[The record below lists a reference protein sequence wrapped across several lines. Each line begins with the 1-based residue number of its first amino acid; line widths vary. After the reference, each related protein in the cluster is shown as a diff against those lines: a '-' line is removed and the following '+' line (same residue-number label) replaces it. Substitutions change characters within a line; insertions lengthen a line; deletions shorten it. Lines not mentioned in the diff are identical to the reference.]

1 MTPYVGCDYARERL
15 EALLDDELS
24 VDEQV
29 LVESHVRWCRTC
41 ADRIEDFQLI
51 GTSIRVGPPGPLL
64 VREVE
69 PALSA
74 VYSRVLMRMR
84 AERDQAFTVRMKELF
99 IDMRLLWPALGATM
113 AVLVCLSVA
122 IGVLKSTSSER
133 PQSLAT
139 RLEAMNPGSES
150 NPLRPDNNARVD
162 RYFDKFV
169 DSDRA
174 GGISI
179 PRVMDDGASVAGIQ
193 DEEATFT
200 MAMVVN
206 REGRITM
213 AELLNSERGGGAKAV
228 GAKTVGA
235 IHTNAAVLD
244 AVRQS
249 RFAPAQTPIGRT
261 VAVNMVWL
269 IVVTTVQTPDP
280 QTAVQVAP
288 VVARTRRLPPA
299 DPAVPLPIGRQS
311 SRLVGSPTA

>member
-1 MTPYVGCDYARERL
+1 MTPYVGCEYARERL
-15 EALLDDELS
+15 EALLDNELS

-51 GTSIRVGPPGPLL
+51 GTSIRVGPSNI
-64 VREVE
+64 RMKEVE

-84 AERDQAFTVRMKELF
+84 AEHDQAFTVRMKELF

-122 IGVLKSTSSER
+122 LGVLKSTSSER

-150 NPLRPDNNARVD
+150 NPLRPDNNSRVD

-174 GGISI
+174 GGITI

-206 REGRITM
+206 REGRITT
-213 AELLNSERGGGAKAV
+213 AELLNSERGV
-228 GAKTVGA
+228 PSKTERVLF
-235 IHTNAAVLD
+235 TNEAVLD

-299 DPAVPLPIGRQS
+299 DPAVPLPVGRQS
-311 SRLVGSPTA
+311 SRLGGSPTA

>member
-1 MTPYVGCDYARERL
+1 MTPYVGCEYARERL
-15 EALLDDELS
+15 EGLLDNELS

-51 GTSIRVGPPGPLL
+51 GTSIRVGPPRLGPLK
-64 VREVE
+64 EVE
-69 PALSA
+69 PPSSV
-74 VYSRVLMRMR
+74 VYSRVMMRMR
-84 AERDQAFTVRMKELF
+84 AERDQAFMVRMREMF
-99 IDMRLLWPALGATM
+99 TDMRLLWPALGATM

-133 PQSLAT
+133 PSSLAT
-139 RLEAMNPGSES
+139 RLEAMNPGSEA

-179 PRVMDDGASVAGIQ
+179 PRVMDDGASVAGIPG
-193 DEEATFT
+193 EEAMFT

-206 REGRITM
+206 REGRITT
-213 AELLNSERGGGAKAV
+213 AEMLNSERGGN
-228 GAKTVGA
+228 
-235 IHTNAAVLD
+235 NAERALRANEVVLD

-269 IVVTTVQTPDP
+269 IFVTTVQTPDP
-280 QTAVQVAP
+280 HTPVQVAP
-288 VVARTRRLPPA
+288 VVARTRRPAA
-299 DPAVPLPIGRQS
+299 DPAAPLPVGRQS
-311 SRLVGSPTA
+311 SRPSSSPTA

>member
-1 MTPYVGCDYARERL
+1 MTPYVGCEYARDRL
-15 EALLDDELS
+15 EGLLDNELS

-51 GTSIRVGPPGPLL
+51 GTSIRVGPPMQAQ
-64 VREVE
+64 VNAIE

-74 VYSRVLMRMR
+74 VYARVTMRMR
-84 AERDQAFTVRMKELF
+84 AEHDQAFMVRMRELF
-99 IDMRLLWPALGATM
+99 ADMRLLWPALGATM

-122 IGVLKSTSSER
+122 FGVLKSTSSER
-133 PQSLAT
+133 PSSLAT
-139 RLEAMNPGSES
+139 RLEAMNPGSEA

-179 PRVMDDGASVAGIQ
+179 PRVMDDGAFVAGIR
-193 DEEATFT
+193 DEEAMFT
-200 MAMVVN
+200 MAMVVS
-206 REGRITM
+206 RDGRITT
-213 AELLNSERGGGAKAV
+213 AEMLNSERGGAKAQR
-228 GAKTVGA
+228 AMHA
-235 IHTNAAVLD
+235 NEAVLD

-249 RFAPAQTPIGRT
+249 RFAPAQTPIGRA

-280 QTAVQVAP
+280 QAVVQEAP

-299 DPAVPLPIGRQS
+299 DPATPLPVGRQS
-311 SRLVGSPTA
+311 SRLGGSPTA

>member
-1 MTPYVGCDYARERL
+1 MTPYVGCEYARERL
-15 EALLDDELS
+15 EALLDNELS

-29 LVESHVRWCRTC
+29 LVESHIRWCRTC

-51 GTSIRVGPPGPLL
+51 GTSIRVGPPSPA
-64 VREVE
+64 RMKEVE

-74 VYSRVLMRMR
+74 VYSHVLMRMR
-84 AERDQAFTVRMKELF
+84 AERDQAFTLRVRELF
-99 IDMRLLWPALGATM
+99 TDMRLLWPALGATM

-139 RLEAMNPGSES
+139 RLEAMNPGSEA

-179 PRVMDDGASVAGIQ
+179 PRVMDDGASVAGFQ
-193 DEEATFT
+193 DEEAMFT

-206 REGRITM
+206 REGRITT
-213 AELLNSERGGGAKAV
+213 AEMLNSERGSGG
-228 GAKTVGA
+228 KTEST
-235 IHTNAAVLD
+235 IYTNAAVLD

-280 QTAVQVAP
+280 QPVQVAP

-299 DPAVPLPIGRQS
+299 DPAAPLPVGRQS
-311 SRLVGSPTA
+311 SRLGGSPTA

>member
-1 MTPYVGCDYARERL
+1 MTPYVGCEYARERL
-15 EALLDDELS
+15 EGLLDDELS

-51 GTSIRVGPPGPLL
+51 GTSIRVGPPKLAL
-64 VREVE
+64 AREVE
-69 PALSA
+69 PASSA
-74 VYSRVLMRMR
+74 VYSRVMMRMR
-84 AERDQAFTVRMKELF
+84 AERDQAFTVRLREMF
-99 IDMRLLWPALGATM
+99 ADMRLLWPALGATM

-133 PQSLAT
+133 PSSLAT
-139 RLEAMNPGSES
+139 RLEAMNPGSEA

-179 PRVMDDGASVAGIQ
+179 PRVMDDGASVAGIPG
-193 DEEATFT
+193 EEAMFT

-206 REGRITM
+206 REGRITT
-213 AELLNSERGGGAKAV
+213 AEMLNSERGSN
-228 GAKTVGA
+228 
-235 IHTNAAVLD
+235 NAERALHANEAVLD

-269 IVVTTVQTPDP
+269 IFVTTVQTPDR
-280 QTAVQVAP
+280 QTPVQVAP

-299 DPAVPLPIGRQS
+299 DPAVPLPVGRQS
-311 SRLVGSPTA
+311 SRVSSSPTA

>member
-1 MTPYVGCDYARERL
+1 MTPYVGCEYARERL
-15 EALLDDELS
+15 EAFLDEELS

-51 GTSIRVGPPGPLL
+51 GTSIRVGPS
-64 VREVE
+64 VSYVAEVE

-74 VYSRVLMRMR
+74 VYSRVLMRVR
-84 AERDQAFTVRMKELF
+84 AEHDQAFGVRMRELF

-122 IGVLKSTSSER
+122 IGVLKSTSIER
-133 PQSLAT
+133 PESLAT
-139 RLEAMNPGSES
+139 RLEAMNPGSEA

-162 RYFDKFV
+162 RYFDKYV

-179 PRVMDDGASVAGIQ
+179 PRVMDDGAFVAGIR
-193 DEEATFT
+193 DEEAMFT

-206 REGRITM
+206 RDGRITN
-213 AELLNSERGGGAKAV
+213 AELLNSERSGAKAERAV
-228 GAKTVGA
+228 QGDNVE
-235 IHTNAAVLD
+235 AVLD

-269 IVVTTVQTPDP
+269 IVVTTVQQTPDP
-280 QTAVQVAP
+280 PVVQAAP
-288 VVARTRRLPPA
+288 VVARTRRLPA
-299 DPAVPLPIGRQS
+299 TDPVTPVPVGRQS
-311 SRLVGSPTA
+311 ARLSGSPTA

>member
-1 MTPYVGCDYARERL
+1 MTPYIGCEYARERL
-15 EALLDDELS
+15 ESLLDDELS

-29 LVESHVRWCRTC
+29 LVESHVRGCRTC

-51 GTSIRVGPPGPLL
+51 GSSIRVGPPSAAR
-64 VREVE
+64 VTEVDS
-69 PALSA
+69 ALSA
-74 VYSRVLMRMR
+74 VYSRVLMRVR
-84 AERDQAFTVRMKELF
+84 AEHDQALRVRVRELF
-99 IDMRLLWPALGATM
+99 TDMRLLWPAVGATM

-122 IGVLKSTSSER
+122 IGVLKRTSSER
-133 PQSLAT
+133 PQSLKT
-139 RLEAMNPGSES
+139 RLGAMYPGSEG

-179 PRVMDDGASVAGIQ
+179 PRVLDDGTFFAGISDQ
-193 DEEATFT
+193 EAMFT
-200 MAMVVN
+200 MATIVN
-206 REGRITM
+206 RDGRITT
-213 AELLNSERGGGAKAV
+213 AEMLNSERTGANAE
-228 GAKTVGA
+228 
-235 IHTNAAVLD
+235 HTMHANDVEAVLD

-269 IVVTTVQTPDP
+269 IVVTTVQQTPEP
-280 QTAVQVAP
+280 VPVPATP

-299 DPAVPLPIGRQS
+299 DVVAPIPVGRQS
-311 SRLVGSPTA
+311 SRLSGSPTA

>member
-1 MTPYVGCDYARERL
+1 MTPYVGCEYARERL
-15 EALLDDELS
+15 EGLLDNELS

-51 GTSIRVGPPGPLL
+51 GTSIRVGPPRPLA
-64 VREVE
+64 VKEVE
-69 PALSA
+69 PASSA
-74 VYSRVLMRMR
+74 VYSRVMMRMR
-84 AERDQAFTVRMKELF
+84 AEHDQAFTVRVREMF
-99 IDMRLLWPALGATM
+99 TDMRLLWPALGATM

-133 PQSLAT
+133 PSSLAT
-139 RLEAMNPGSES
+139 RLEAMNPGSEA

-179 PRVMDDGASVAGIQ
+179 PRVMDDGASVAGIR
-193 DEEATFT
+193 DEEAMFT

-206 REGRITM
+206 REGRITT
-213 AELLNSERGGGAKAV
+213 AELLNSDRGGNKAELH
-228 GAKTVGA
+228 A
-235 IHTNAAVLD
+235 NEAVLD

-269 IVVTTVQTPDP
+269 IVVTTVQIPD
-280 QTAVQVAP
+280 AQVVAQAAP
-288 VVARTRRLPPA
+288 VVAARVVARTRRLPPA
-299 DPAVPLPIGRQS
+299 DPAVPLPVGRQS
-311 SRLVGSPTA
+311 SRLIGSPTA

>member
-1 MTPYVGCDYARERL
+1 MTPYVGCEYARERL
-15 EALLDDELS
+15 EGFLDDELS

-51 GTSIRVGPPGPLL
+51 GSSIRIGPPT
-64 VREVE
+64 VSMVKEVE

-74 VYSRVLMRMR
+74 VYSRVLMRVR
-84 AERDQAFTVRMKELF
+84 AERDQAFGVRFREMF
-99 IDMRLLWPALGATM
+99 TDMRLLWPALGATM

-139 RLEAMNPGSES
+139 RLEGMYPGSEA

-179 PRVMDDGASVAGIQ
+179 PRVMDDGAFVAGIRDQ
-193 DEEATFT
+193 EAMFT
-200 MAMVVN
+200 MAMVVS
-206 REGRITM
+206 REGRITN
-213 AELLNSERGGGAKAV
+213 AELLNSERSGAKVERAV
-228 GAKTVGA
+228 HANDVE
-235 IHTNAAVLD
+235 AVLD

-249 RFAPAQTPIGRT
+249 RFAPAQTPIGRA
-261 VAVNMVWL
+261 VAVNMVWV

-280 QTAVQVAP
+280 QTTVTAP
-288 VVARTRRLPPA
+288 VVARTRRLPPS
-299 DPAVPLPIGRQS
+299 DPVVPIPVGRQS
-311 SRLVGSPTA
+311 ARLSGSPTA

>member
-1 MTPYVGCDYARERL
+1 MTPYVGCEYARERL
-15 EALLDDELS
+15 EGLLDDELS

-51 GTSIRVGPPGPLL
+51 GTSIRVGPPKLAL
-64 VREVE
+64 ATEAE
-69 PALSA
+69 PASSA
-74 VYSRVLMRMR
+74 VYSRVMMRMR
-84 AERDQAFTVRMKELF
+84 AERDQAFTVRLREMF
-99 IDMRLLWPALGATM
+99 ADMRLLWPALGATM

-133 PQSLAT
+133 PSSLAT
-139 RLEAMNPGSES
+139 RLEAMNPGSEA

-179 PRVMDDGASVAGIQ
+179 PRVMDDGASVAGIPG
-193 DEEATFT
+193 DEAMFT

-206 REGRITM
+206 REGRITT
-213 AELLNSERGGGAKAV
+213 AEMLNSERGGN
-228 GAKTVGA
+228 
-235 IHTNAAVLD
+235 NAERALHANEAVLD

-269 IVVTTVQTPDP
+269 IFVTTVQTPDR
-280 QTAVQVAP
+280 QTPVQVAP

-299 DPAVPLPIGRQS
+299 DPAAPLPVGRQS
-311 SRLVGSPTA
+311 SRLSSSPTA

>member
-1 MTPYVGCDYARERL
+1 MTPYVGCEYARERL
-15 EALLDDELS
+15 EGLLDNELS

-51 GTSIRVGPPGPLL
+51 GTSIRAGLPMQA
-64 VREVE
+64 EVNAIE

-74 VYSRVLMRMR
+74 VYARVTMRMR
-84 AERDQAFTVRMKELF
+84 AEHDQAFTVRMRELF
-99 IDMRLLWPALGATM
+99 TDMRLLWPALGATM

-122 IGVLKSTSSER
+122 LGVLRSTSSER
-133 PQSLAT
+133 PSSLAT
-139 RLEAMNPGSES
+139 RLEAMNPGSEA

-179 PRVMDDGASVAGIQ
+179 PRVMDDGAFVAGIR
-193 DEEATFT
+193 DEEAMFT
-200 MAMVVN
+200 MAMVVS
-206 REGRITM
+206 REGRITT
-213 AELLNSERGGGAKAV
+213 AEMLNSERGGAKAQRTLLH
-228 GAKTVGA
+228 A
-235 IHTNAAVLD
+235 NEAVLD

-280 QTAVQVAP
+280 QAVVQEAP
-288 VVARTRRLPPA
+288 VVARTRRLPST
-299 DPAVPLPIGRQS
+299 DPVTPLPLGRQS
-311 SRLVGSPTA
+311 SRLGGSPTA

>member
-15 EALLDDELS
+15 EAFLDEELS

-51 GTSIRVGPPGPLL
+51 GTSIRVGPS
-64 VREVE
+64 VSYVAEVE

-74 VYSRVLMRMR
+74 VYSRVLMRVR
-84 AERDQAFTVRMKELF
+84 AERDQAFGVRMRELF

-113 AVLVCLSVA
+113 AVFVCLSVA
-122 IGVLKSTSSER
+122 IGVLKSTSIER
-133 PQSLAT
+133 PESLAT
-139 RLEAMNPGSES
+139 RLEAMNPGSEA

-162 RYFDKFV
+162 RYFDKYV

-179 PRVMDDGASVAGIQ
+179 PRVMDDGAFVAGIR
-193 DEEATFT
+193 DEEAMFT

-206 REGRITM
+206 REGRITN
-213 AELLNSERGGGAKAV
+213 AELLNSERSGAKAERAV
-228 GAKTVGA
+228 QANNTE
-235 IHTNAAVLD
+235 AVLD

-269 IVVTTVQTPDP
+269 IVVTTVQQTPDP
-280 QTAVQVAP
+280 QPVVQGTP
-288 VVARTRRLPPA
+288 VVARTRRLPA
-299 DPAVPLPIGRQS
+299 SDAVAPVPVGRQS
-311 SRLVGSPTA
+311 SRLSGSPTA

>member
-1 MTPYVGCDYARERL
+1 MTPYVGCEYARERL
-15 EALLDDELS
+15 EGLLDDELS

-51 GTSIRVGPPGPLL
+51 GTSIRVGPPKLAL
-64 VREVE
+64 ATEAE
-69 PALSA
+69 PASSA
-74 VYSRVLMRMR
+74 VYSRVMMRMR
-84 AERDQAFTVRMKELF
+84 AERDQAFTVRLREMF
-99 IDMRLLWPALGATM
+99 ADMRLLWPALGATM

-133 PQSLAT
+133 PSSLAT
-139 RLEAMNPGSES
+139 RLEAMNPGSEA

-179 PRVMDDGASVAGIQ
+179 PRVMDDGASVAGIPG
-193 DEEATFT
+193 EEAMFT

-206 REGRITM
+206 REGRITT
-213 AELLNSERGGGAKAV
+213 AEMLNSERGGN
-228 GAKTVGA
+228 
-235 IHTNAAVLD
+235 NAERALHANEAVLD

-269 IVVTTVQTPDP
+269 IFVTTVQTPDR
-280 QTAVQVAP
+280 QTPVQVAP

-299 DPAVPLPIGRQS
+299 DPAAPLPVGRQS
-311 SRLVGSPTA
+311 SRLSSSPTA

>member
-1 MTPYVGCDYARERL
+1 MTPYVGCEYARERL
-15 EALLDDELS
+15 EGLLDNELS

-51 GTSIRVGPPGPLL
+51 GTSIRVGPPKLGPLK
-64 VREVE
+64 EVE
-69 PALSA
+69 PPSSV
-74 VYSRVLMRMR
+74 VYSRVMMRMR
-84 AERDQAFTVRMKELF
+84 AERDQAFMVRMREMF
-99 IDMRLLWPALGATM
+99 TDMRLLWPALGATM

-133 PQSLAT
+133 PSSLAT
-139 RLEAMNPGSES
+139 RLEAMNPGSEG

-179 PRVMDDGASVAGIQ
+179 PRVMDDGASVAGIPG
-193 DEEATFT
+193 EEAMFT

-206 REGRITM
+206 REGRITT
-213 AELLNSERGGGAKAV
+213 AEMLNSERGGN
-228 GAKTVGA
+228 
-235 IHTNAAVLD
+235 NAERALRANEVVLD

-269 IVVTTVQTPDP
+269 IFVTTVQTPDP
-280 QTAVQVAP
+280 QTPVQVAP

-299 DPAVPLPIGRQS
+299 DPAVPLPVGRQS
-311 SRLVGSPTA
+311 SRLSSSPTA

>member
-15 EALLDDELS
+15 EGLLDDELS

-51 GTSIRVGPPGPLL
+51 GTSIRVGPPKLAL
-64 VREVE
+64 AREVE
-69 PALSA
+69 PASSA
-74 VYSRVLMRMR
+74 VYSRVMMRMR
-84 AERDQAFTVRMKELF
+84 AERDQAFTVRLREMF
-99 IDMRLLWPALGATM
+99 ADMRLLWPALGATM

-133 PQSLAT
+133 PSSLAT
-139 RLEAMNPGSES
+139 RLEAMNPGSEA

-179 PRVMDDGASVAGIQ
+179 PRVMDDGASVAGIPG
-193 DEEATFT
+193 EEAMFT

-206 REGRITM
+206 REGRITT
-213 AELLNSERGGGAKAV
+213 AEMLNSERGS
-228 GAKTVGA
+228 
-235 IHTNAAVLD
+235 HNAERALHANEAVLD

-269 IVVTTVQTPDP
+269 IFVTTVQTPDP
-280 QTAVQVAP
+280 QTPVQVAP

-299 DPAVPLPIGRQS
+299 DPAVPLPVGRQS
-311 SRLVGSPTA
+311 SRVSSSPTA

>member
-1 MTPYVGCDYARERL
+1 MTPYVGCEYARERL
-15 EALLDDELS
+15 EGLLDDELS

-51 GTSIRVGPPGPLL
+51 GTSIRVGPPKLAL
-64 VREVE
+64 AREVE
-69 PALSA
+69 PASSA
-74 VYSRVLMRMR
+74 VYSRVMMRMR
-84 AERDQAFTVRMKELF
+84 AERDQAFTVRLREMF
-99 IDMRLLWPALGATM
+99 ADMRLLWPALGATM

-133 PQSLAT
+133 PSSLAT
-139 RLEAMNPGSES
+139 RLEAMNPGSEA

-179 PRVMDDGASVAGIQ
+179 PRVMDDGASVAGIPG
-193 DEEATFT
+193 EEAMFT

-206 REGRITM
+206 REGRITT
-213 AELLNSERGGGAKAV
+213 AEMLNSERGSN
-228 GAKTVGA
+228 
-235 IHTNAAVLD
+235 NAERALHANEAVLD

-269 IVVTTVQTPDP
+269 IFVTTVQTPDP
-280 QTAVQVAP
+280 QTPVQVAP

-299 DPAVPLPIGRQS
+299 DPAVPLPVGRQS
-311 SRLVGSPTA
+311 SRLSSSPTA

>member
-1 MTPYVGCDYARERL
+1 MIPYVGCEYARERL
-15 EALLDDELS
+15 EGLLDDELS

-51 GTSIRVGPPGPLL
+51 GTSIRVGPSKLAL
-64 VREVE
+64 AREVE
-69 PALSA
+69 PASSA
-74 VYSRVLMRMR
+74 VYSRVMMRLR
-84 AERDQAFTVRMKELF
+84 AERDQAFTVRLREMF
-99 IDMRLLWPALGATM
+99 ADMRLLWPALGATM

-133 PQSLAT
+133 PSSLAT
-139 RLEAMNPGSES
+139 RLEAMNPGSEA

-179 PRVMDDGASVAGIQ
+179 PRVMDDGASVAGIPG
-193 DEEATFT
+193 DEAMFT

-206 REGRITM
+206 REGRITT
-213 AELLNSERGGGAKAV
+213 AEMLNSERGGNKAER
-228 GAKTVGA
+228 ALHA
-235 IHTNAAVLD
+235 NEAVLD

-269 IVVTTVQTPDP
+269 IFVTTVQTPDP
-280 QTAVQVAP
+280 QTPVQVAP

-299 DPAVPLPIGRQS
+299 DPAVPLPVGRQS
-311 SRLVGSPTA
+311 SRLNSSPTA

>member
-1 MTPYVGCDYARERL
+1 MTPYVGCEYARERL
-15 EALLDDELS
+15 EGLLDDELS

-51 GTSIRVGPPGPLL
+51 GTSIRVGPPKLGPLK
-64 VREVE
+64 EVE
-69 PALSA
+69 PPSSV
-74 VYSRVLMRMR
+74 VYSRVMMRMR
-84 AERDQAFTVRMKELF
+84 AERDQAFMVRMREMF
-99 IDMRLLWPALGATM
+99 TDMRLLWPALGATM

-133 PQSLAT
+133 PSSLAT
-139 RLEAMNPGSES
+139 RLEAMNPGSEA

-179 PRVMDDGASVAGIQ
+179 PRVMDNGASVAGIPG
-193 DEEATFT
+193 EEAMFT

-206 REGRITM
+206 REGRITT
-213 AELLNSERGGGAKAV
+213 AEMLNSERGGN
-228 GAKTVGA
+228 
-235 IHTNAAVLD
+235 NAERALRANEVVLD

-269 IVVTTVQTPDP
+269 IFVTTVQTPDP
-280 QTAVQVAP
+280 QTPVQVAP

-299 DPAVPLPIGRQS
+299 DPAVPLPVGRQS
-311 SRLVGSPTA
+311 SRPSSSPTA

>member
-1 MTPYVGCDYARERL
+1 MTPYVGCEYARERL
-15 EALLDDELS
+15 EGLLDNELS

-51 GTSIRVGPPGPLL
+51 GTSIRVGPPSVPTSQ
-64 VREVE
+64 VD

-84 AERDQAFTVRMKELF
+84 AERDQALGTRMREMFT
-99 IDMRLLWPALGATM
+99 DMRLLWPAIGATM

-122 IGVLKSTSSER
+122 IGVLKKTTSER
-133 PQSLAT
+133 PESLAT
-139 RLEAMNPGSES
+139 RLEALYPGSEA

-162 RYFDKFV
+162 RYFDKYV

-179 PRVMDDGASVAGIQ
+179 PRVLNDGTFFASIADQ
-193 DEEATFT
+193 EAMFT
-200 MAMVVN
+200 MATVVN
-206 REGRITM
+206 REGRVTN
-213 AELLNSERGGGAKAV
+213 AALLNSERSG
-228 GAKTVGA
+228 
-235 IHTNAAVLD
+235 TNAERTLHADDLEAVLD

-269 IVVTTVQTPDP
+269 IVVTTVQQTPEAAP
-280 QTAVQVAP
+280 AVQAAP
-288 VVARTRRLPPA
+288 VVARTRRLPAA
-299 DPAVPLPIGRQS
+299 DPVAPLPLPVGRQS
-311 SRLVGSPTA
+311 SRPSGSPTA

>member
-1 MTPYVGCDYARERL
+1 MTPYVGCEYARERL
-15 EALLDDELS
+15 EGFLDNELS

-51 GTSIRVGPPGPLL
+51 GSSIRIGPPS
-64 VREVE
+64 VSMVKEVE

-74 VYSRVLMRMR
+74 VYSRVLMRVR
-84 AERDQAFTVRMKELF
+84 AERDQAFGVRFREMF
-99 IDMRLLWPALGATM
+99 TDMRLLWPALGATM

-139 RLEAMNPGSES
+139 RLEGMYPGSEA

-179 PRVMDDGASVAGIQ
+179 PRVMDDGAFVAGIRDQ
-193 DEEATFT
+193 EAMFT
-200 MAMVVN
+200 MSMVVS
-206 REGRITM
+206 REGRITN
-213 AELLNSERGGGAKAV
+213 AELLNSERSGAKVERAV
-228 GAKTVGA
+228 HANDVE
-235 IHTNAAVLD
+235 AVLD

-249 RFAPAQTPIGRT
+249 RFAPAQTPIGRA
-261 VAVNMVWL
+261 VAVNMVWV

-280 QTAVQVAP
+280 QTTVQEAP
-288 VVARTRRLPPA
+288 VVARTRRLPPS
-299 DPAVPLPIGRQS
+299 DPVVPLPVGRQS
-311 SRLVGSPTA
+311 ARLSGSPTA

>member
-1 MTPYVGCDYARERL
+1 MTPYVGCEYARERL
-15 EALLDDELS
+15 EGLLDNELS

-51 GTSIRVGPPGPLL
+51 GTSIRVGPQNTA
-64 VREVE
+64 RKKEVD

-74 VYSRVLMRMR
+74 VYSRVIERMR
-84 AERDQAFTVRMKELF
+84 AEREQAFNVRVRELF
-99 IDMRLLWPALGATM
+99 TDMRLLWPALGATM

-139 RLEAMNPGSES
+139 RLEAMNPGSEA

-179 PRVMDDGASVAGIQ
+179 PRVMDDGASVAGFS
-193 DEEATFT
+193 DEEAMFT
-200 MAMVVN
+200 MAMVVS
-206 REGRITM
+206 REGRITT
-213 AELLNSERGGGAKAV
+213 AEMLNSERGRGKAERAV
-228 GAKTVGA
+228 
-235 IHTNAAVLD
+235 HTNAAVLD

-280 QTAVQVAP
+280 QASVQEAP
-288 VVARTRRLPPA
+288 VVARTRRLTPA
-299 DPAVPLPIGRQS
+299 DPAAPLPVGRQS
-311 SRLVGSPTA
+311 SRLSSSPTA

>member
-1 MTPYVGCDYARERL
+1 MSVRPARCC
-15 EALLDDELS
+15 
-24 VDEQV
+24 VK
-29 LVESHVRWCRTC
+29 
-41 ADRIEDFQLI
+41 
-51 GTSIRVGPPGPLL
+51 
-64 VREVE
+64 EVE

-84 AERDQAFTVRMKELF
+84 AEHDQAFTVRMKELF

-193 DEEATFT
+193 DEEAMFT

-206 REGRITM
+206 REGRITNGGA
-213 AELLNSERGGGAKAV
+213 AELRAV
-228 GAKTVGA
+228 AAAQRPSVPFTPMQ
-235 IHTNAAVLD
+235 AVLD

-280 QTAVQVAP
+280 QTVVQEAP
-288 VVARTRRLPPA
+288 VVARTRRLTS
-299 DPAVPLPIGRQS
+299 G
-311 SRLVGSPTA
+311 